1 MGIFVNILA
10 NAAAIWA
17 ASRLIN
23 GFVFQGDL
31 KDLLIAG
38 IVLGIV
44 NSFIR
49 PVIKLLSLPLIILTL
64 GLFTIVINIG
74 MLYLVDS
81 LLPTLHI
88 RGFWAAFWGV
98 IVISIVNPL
107 VLSIFNKT
115 EEKKYAESN
124 KHC

>member
-81 LLPTLHI
+81 LLPTLYI